1 MSIRCRPKRTASQ
14 TNNRYVH
21 KRTNSPNSKK
31 KCSKPLPVGSWT
43 SERTSI
49 NGYKWLDDSKSVGS
63 KWLIPNTNAAGVQA
77 TAIPWNKSPQEFFK
91 KGTSII
97 LEREYDRDV
106 QKSRPGAV
114 IFALWYHT
122 FYSHHSIIIVCFARC
137 IGPGSPHPTW
147 DLCRRQ
153 SPMPSVPLGHWLF
166 LAARRTDF
174 PSFDH
179 WTWCCWNL
187 YPYYTTCF

>member
-21 KRTNSPNSKK
+21 KRTNSQIQKK
-31 KCSKPLPVGSWT
+31 KCSKPLPVGAWT

-114 IFALWYHT
+114 VFALWYHT
-122 FYSHHSIIIVCFARC
+122 LYSNHSNHSMF
-137 IGPGSPHPTW
+137 
-147 DLCRRQ
+147 RQ
-153 SPMPSVPLGHWLF
+153 SDASSPGLPTPRGISADAKAQCQACHSGTGF
-166 LAARRTDF
+166 
-174 PSFDH
+174 S
-179 WTWCCWNL
+179 
-187 YPYYTTCF
+187 

>member
-1 MSIRCRPKRTASQ
+1 MASQ
-14 TNNRYVH
+14 TNKKYVH

-31 KCSKPLPVGSWT
+31 KCSKPLPVGAWT

-63 KWLIPNTNAAGVQA
+63 KWLIRNTNAAGVQA

-114 IFALWYHT
+114 VFALWYHT
-122 FYSHHSIIIVCFARC
+122 FYSNHSIIIVCFARVMHRARVS
-137 IGPGSPHPTW
+137 PPHVGS
-147 DLCRRQ
+147 L
-153 SPMPSVPLGHWLF
+153 PMPKPNAKRATRA
-166 LAARRTDF
+166 LAF
-174 PSFDH
+174 PSKTDRFPLIWSLKLVLLKICTH
-179 WTWCCWNL
+179 IYKTWFYKKKTN
-187 YPYYTTCF
+187 

>member
-1 MSIRCRPKRTASQ
+1 M
-14 TNNRYVH
+14 
-21 KRTNSPNSKK
+21 
-31 KCSKPLPVGSWT
+31 

-122 FYSHHSIIIVCFARC
+122 FYSHHSIIIVCFARVMHR
-137 IGPGSPHPTW
+137 GRVSPPHVGSLPTPKPNAK
-147 DLCRRQ
+147 RATRA
-153 SPMPSVPLGHWLF
+153 
-166 LAARRTDF
+166 LAF
-174 PSFDH
+174 PSKTDRFPLI
-179 WTWCCWNL
+179 WSLNLFAVENL
-187 YPYYTTCF
+187 YPYLQNMVLQKKKLIN